1 MVGAKCKVS
10 FDVLNSLSSVLGFKQ
25 DIVYGVGCH
34 ASEKLVNIMSVN
46 SILVHCYIIHSS
58 YMRGQQAP
66 VVYNFF
72 RNAASG
78 QKILEAPHNLI
89 YLPVTVDVIS
99 TLSVWL
105 TDQDEEHVDLRGQ
118 KLTIRFH
125 LRER

>member
-1 MVGAKCKVS
+1 MQSVKL
-10 FDVLNSLSSVLGFKQ
+10 VLMYQIPPSVLVFKQ
-25 DIVYGVGCH
+25 DIVYGVGRH
-34 ASEKLVNIMSVN
+34 ASEKLVNITSVN
-46 SILVHCYIIHSS
+46 SILVHCNIIHSS

-72 RNAASG
+72 PNAALG
-78 QKILEAPHNLI
+78 QKIVEAPRNLI

-105 TDQDEEHVDLRGQ
+105 TDQDGEHLDLRGE
-118 KLTIRFH
+118 KLAICFH